1 MGPPHS
7 PAARCSYDIVGMC
20 WCRRS
25 GGCSTHWGRGPR
37 CCPAGSSHKTLSVK
51 PPPHP
56 EPGGMCHPQP
66 FFFLLTFWWCF
77 PFFAGIFSCS
87 LCCGSPRAGGLAHP
101 GNALPLPDPPSST
114 TPKLSKGSARLCCL
128 FVVVLL
134 RSCEH
139 PRPGRAGLP
148 WGLHPPGS
156 VQRQPRDCRGGNT
169 NPSRS
174 LPWIQ
179 GLRAL
184 AGTF

>member
-1 MGPPHS
+1 MLGRLQHPLGPWASVLSRWIQPQNPLSETPSS
-7 PAARCSYDIVGMC
+7 PQARWDVS
-20 WCRRS
+20 
-25 GGCSTHWGRGPR
+25 P
-37 CCPAGSSHKTLSVK
+37 PA
-51 PPPHP
+51 
-56 EPGGMCHPQP
+56 
-66 FFFLLTFWWCF
+66 FFLLTFWWCF

-139 PRPGRAGLP
+139 PWPSRAGLP

-184 AGTF
+184 AGTS